1 LIREEEFVSDYPK
14 AVIPV
19 EVRFRDLDAYGH
31 VNNATFL
38 TYLEHARVRI
48 LGDDFTLD
56 AETADTAFV
65 MKRVECDFK
74 LPITLRNT
82 IYVRMQVMEMRRS
95 SFTISYDLIDED
107 ETVYA
112 TASTILVA
120 INPKTLRPSGIPDW
134 FDAAVQRGAKRFG
147 NTPGKTL

>member
-1 LIREEEFVSDYPK
+1 MSEYPQ

-48 LGDDFTLD
+48 LGDDFSLD
-56 AETADTAFV
+56 ADTADTAFV

-74 LPITLRNT
+74 RPITLRDT
-82 IYVRMQVMEMRRS
+82 IYVRMQVTEMRRS

-112 TASTILVA
+112 TAQTILVA

-134 FDAAVQRGAKRFG
+134 FDDALARGAARFG
-147 NTPGKTL
+147 NAPGEVGA